1 MISRESFRRR
11 ETFDR
16 SLIFNVVKI
25 ARVIVAWQFVH
36 DGGYVV
42 ADCPEVPDVVLE
54 KGMVDDVIDA
64 FVAQSVLS
72 AEQFLFIYFT

>member
-1 MISRESFRRR
+1 M
-11 ETFDR
+11 
-16 SLIFNVVKI
+16 
-25 ARVIVAWQFVH
+25 H

-72 AEQFLFIYFT
+72 AEQFFKFISLDLVYGALGLFCWQ